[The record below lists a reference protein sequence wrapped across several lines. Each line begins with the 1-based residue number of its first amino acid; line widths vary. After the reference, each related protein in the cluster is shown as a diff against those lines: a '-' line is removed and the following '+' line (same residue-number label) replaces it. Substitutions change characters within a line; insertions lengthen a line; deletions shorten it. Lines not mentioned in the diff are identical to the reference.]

1 MGDPVVVAT
10 TGWTFERS
18 CILACLDLG
27 IVTPELSLQHPSSS
41 SLTSSPTS
49 MPVLI
54 PNVTLKSAILHWCE
68 DRGLPRPLP
77 IPPDAARALVGHLI
91 CPDSP
96 SSTLGAASCS
106 PPSEL
111 ASSDCGGNE
120 KDKVLRT
127 RSLRFVLENKKDRC
141 LNSSALSSISIG
153 KEGGKLRLKSSE
165 IDINSKESPEKS
177 PFFSPPSTT
186 SSSPCHIS
194 SSSLSS
200 PSVEI
205 ENTKSAI
212 LTSSD
217 ILSPTISEIDAFED
231 EILAKL
237 TEDDIKEQEFIAVFL
252 RHATRENRFC
262 RIKLCSRRLLA
273 ALRSMVLSRCAAVQ
287 INAVAVVVNLSLEPE
302 NKVSIVRCGVV
313 FPLIDV
319 LRHGRPEAREHA
331 AAAFFSLALE
341 EQNRVII
348 GSLGAIPPLLGLF
361 ACPSSAGLRA
371 RRDAGKALY
380 YLSLSDPNR
389 PKIAQNAGAVRALI
403 AVAAA
408 PGEEEAATAIQ
419 ASPRRLGPGLPRLAM
434 RVISHLAACSEG
446 RSALMDAEAVLA
458 VVALMRSDAAVAMEE
473 HCVAA
478 LFGMSRDRDRFPRL
492 ARAAEAE
499 QMLIRVAEGGSGDV
513 RRRMARKTLRA
524 IRREDDEE
532 IVPAPTT
539 GSSADDRN
547 TLANSDWLVSF
558 RRDYTAAGNGS
569 NNSAAI

>member
-1 MGDPVVVAT
+1 MGDPVVLAT

-27 IVTPELSLQHPSSS
+27 IVPPELSLQHPSSS
-41 SLTSSPTS
+41 SVTSLPSST
-49 MPVLI
+49 PVLI
-54 PNVTLKSAILHWCE
+54 PNVTLKSAILHWSE
-68 DRGLPRPLP
+68 GRGLPRPLP

-96 SSTLGAASCS
+96 SSTLGVASRS
-106 PPSEL
+106 PPGEL
-111 ASSDCGGNE
+111 ASGDRGGKE

-127 RSLRFVLENKKDRC
+127 SSLRLVLENKKDQY
-141 LNSSALSSISIG
+141 LKVSASSSRSLI
-153 KEGGKLRLKSSE
+153 KEDDELGLKSSE
-165 IDINSKESPEKS
+165 KYINFKENS
-177 PFFSPPSTT
+177 PFFSLPSTT
-186 SSSPCHIS
+186 SSSTYHTS

-231 EILAKL
+231 EVLAKL

-252 RHATRENRFC
+252 RHATREDRFC

-287 INAVAVVVNLSLEPE
+287 INAVAVVVNLSLEPD

-313 FPLIDV
+313 LPLIDV
-319 LRHGRPEAREHA
+319 LRHGRPEAQEHA

-341 EQNRVII
+341 EENRVII
-348 GSLGAIPPLLGLF
+348 GSLGAIPPLLVLF

-389 PKIAQNAGAVRALI
+389 PKIAQSAGAVRALL
-403 AVAAA
+403 AVASAG
-408 PGEEEAATAIQ
+408 GEEETATAIQ
-419 ASPRRLGPGLPRLAM
+419 ASPRRLGPGLQRLAM

-446 RSALMDAEAVLA
+446 RSALMDAEAVPA
-458 VVALMRSDAAVAMEE
+458 VVALKRSDAAVAMEE

-478 LFGMSRDRDRFPRL
+478 LFGMSRDRYRFPRL

-499 QMLIRVAEGGSGDV
+499 QLLMRVAEGGSDDV

-532 IVPAPTT
+532 TAPAPTK
-539 GSSADDRN
+539 GPSAEDGN
-547 TLANSDWLVSF
+547 SLANSDWLVSF
-558 RRDYTAAGNGS
+558 RSGYTAAGNGS
-569 NNSAAI
+569 NKSAAAYKQ